1 MRGLLSSPKFL
12 NRLSWL
18 SGAILVLGL
27 IAFAVVMLGNKNETT
42 TAAATGAPAVTPTG
56 EARTTVPLDPEVR
69 RVAGEFILT
78 TVTRDD
84 LAKGWMLIHPELKA
98 ECACTRRQ
106 WLNGEIPIQPYPSE
120 ALDDASFAIDE
131 SFEDEAML
139 QVALL
144 PKQGSDVESQI
155 FYIGLKK
162 NGDGGGAKWLV
173 NYWAPR
179 AIHELPVVE

>member
-1 MRGLLSSPKFL
+1 MRELLSSPRFL

-18 SGAILVLGL
+18 SGAILVAGL
-27 IAFAVVMLGNKNETT
+27 IAFAVVMLGNKNESP
-42 TAAATGAPAVTPTG
+42 AAATGPAVTDATAT
-56 EARTTVPLDPEVR
+56 EAARKTVPLDPAVR

-84 LAKGWMLIHPELKA
+84 LAKGWTLIHPELKA

-106 WLNGEIPIQPYPSE
+106 WLRGEIPIQPYPSE

-131 SFEDEAML
+131 SYEDEAVL

-144 PKQGSDVESQI
+144 PKQGADIESQI

-162 NGDGGGAKWLV
+162 AGGSKWLV
-173 NYWAPR
+173 YYWAPR
-179 AIHELPVVE
+179 AIHEIPVAE